1 MSQYLELF
9 ALVGKYTYHFE
20 RRRRRRT
27 VISIEIVVHVRGV
40 YCRRKWIA
48 VMSILTFYIN

>member
-48 VMSILTFYIN
+48 VMLNT